1 MVKVAPSIL
10 AANFMCLEKE
20 LKKLEKAQADYI
32 HFDVMDGHFVDYI
45 TFGPQIL
52 KQAKKCTNLK
62 FDVHLM
68 VNNPSKF
75 IPWYAEAG
83 ADIITFH
90 LEATDNPLNEIKL
103 IKSFGLKA
111 GISIKPQTPIEKLK
125 PFLGDIDLVLIMS
138 VNPGFGGQQFDANTP
153 KRIENLRKLSSSVLI
168 EVDGGINKETAKLS
182 IDAGADILVAGTSVF
197 KTCNYE
203 KNIKKIKGEN

>member
-32 HFDVMDGHFVDYI
+32 HFDVMDGHFVDNI

-52 KQAKKCTNLK
+52 KQAKKCTNL
-62 FDVHLM
+62 
-68 VNNPSKF
+68 
-75 IPWYAEAG
+75 
-83 ADIITFH
+83 
-90 LEATDNPLNEIKL
+90 
-103 IKSFGLKA
+103 
-111 GISIKPQTPIEKLK
+111 
-125 PFLGDIDLVLIMS
+125 LVLIMS